1 MLDSRTNHRLKK
13 RNYKKQKNK
22 IKKRN
27 IYDKRNAF
35 SLQQKEAVLVAFR
48 ISKVRELK
56 RKGEESEKVICG
68 STNFLRI
75 CNSLLDLSNFSTV
88 IWEKILLFEIF
99 WGGCKIFLDCPFS
112 ASVVTDQGVVE
123 IIFMVIRPN
132 MDKKW
137 WIALSTGKM
146 RQIPVY

>member
-35 SLQQKEAVLVAFR
+35 SLQQKEAALVAFR

-88 IWEKILLFEIF
+88 I
-99 WGGCKIFLDCPFS
+99 
-112 ASVVTDQGVVE
+112 
-123 IIFMVIRPN
+123 
-132 MDKKW
+132 
-137 WIALSTGKM
+137 
-146 RQIPVY
+146 